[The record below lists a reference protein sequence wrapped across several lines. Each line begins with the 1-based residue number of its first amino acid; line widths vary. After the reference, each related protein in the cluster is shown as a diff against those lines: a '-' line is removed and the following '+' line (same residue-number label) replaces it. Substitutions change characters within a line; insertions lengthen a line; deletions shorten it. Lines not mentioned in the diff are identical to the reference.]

1 MTTQGGVEGR
11 VSRPG
16 DLNTWARHL
25 DMRTMDV
32 MTPSSGTETCHVYW
46 GSAECALPRGHDAQ
60 RAVRPHR
67 RIEPVEQTVT
77 VFTACLFGEDL
88 TDDERGLVDQLW

>member
-11 VSRPG
+11 VPRPG
-16 DLNTWARHL
+16 DLSTRARHP
-25 DMRTMDV
+25 DTRTMDA
-32 MTPSSGTETCHVYW
+32 MTGSTDPGTCRVYW
-46 GSAECALPRGHDAQ
+46 GSAECALPRGHDIQ

-67 RIEPVEQTVT
+67 RSEPVEETVT

-88 TDDERGLVDQLW
+88 TDDERALVDQLW